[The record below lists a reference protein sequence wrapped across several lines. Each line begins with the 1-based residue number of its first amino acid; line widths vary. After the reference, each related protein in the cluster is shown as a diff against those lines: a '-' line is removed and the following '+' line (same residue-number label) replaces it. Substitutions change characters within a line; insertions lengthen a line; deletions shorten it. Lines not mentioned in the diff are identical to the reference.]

1 MGYIIKNFF
10 NSEGR
15 LNRLKFL
22 KLLVILI
29 VTSFILIGLT
39 MEIFPDEESPYLNSL
54 LGYSILIS
62 AAVGM
67 YFLESKRLHDLG
79 YSEDLAKG
87 SVMIHANCNFVKSYD
102 EFAET
107 LLSDI
112 TYIIFFGT
120 LLFLLF
126 KPGIQGENQYG
137 AEGE

>member
-29 VTSFILIGLT
+29 VTSFILISLT
-39 MEIFPDEESPYLNSL
+39 LEIFPDSIFLVC
-54 LGYSILIS
+54 SILIS

-87 SVMIHANCNFVKSYD
+87 SVMIYANCIFVKSYD